1 VAEQLRE
8 NLLNCYKALWRVRL
22 KDMRER
28 LRQQDVVEA
37 IALHMFCANLRVKK
51 IAIEILISL
60 CQTRND
66 HRCGPSFTTDS
77 TRTTDTD
84 ARGVLVC
91 WFTDRFCRRLRR
103 CKRRWATSE
112 DS

>member
-1 VAEQLRE
+1 MAEQLRE

-66 HRCGPSFTTDS
+66 HRCGPSFTTGQ
-77 TRTTDTD
+77 TCTTTDTD
-84 ARGVLVC
+84 VRAAYS
-91 WFTDRFCRRLRR
+91 FTDRFCRRSRR